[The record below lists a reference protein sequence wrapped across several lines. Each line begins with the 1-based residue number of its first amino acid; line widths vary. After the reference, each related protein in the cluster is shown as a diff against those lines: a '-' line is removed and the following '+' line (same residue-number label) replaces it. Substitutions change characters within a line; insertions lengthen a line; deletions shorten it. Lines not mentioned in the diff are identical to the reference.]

1 MIIIYYNITAIFLQY
16 YVLYGLDLL
25 LLLIL
30 LLISI
35 KRKLDFS
42 IHLCICVCMWTKH
55 IYSLIYEE
63 RYSLK
68 F

>member
-16 YVLYGLDLL
+16 YVLYGLDLF

-30 LLISI
+30 LLI
-35 KRKLDFS
+35 F
-42 IHLCICVCMWTKH
+42 
-55 IYSLIYEE
+55 IYTQIG
-63 RYSLK
+63 